1 MHINVC
7 RMCLHFFIDD
17 LFIDAQAD
25 DRLIEE
31 EGVESL
37 TLEELKETCRDRGL
51 RSFGLTAAGYA
62 NSLHLYTYACMERGR
77 ESFGPLSLGAC
88 VHAFL

>member
-1 MHINVC
+1 
-7 RMCLHFFIDD
+7 MCLHFFIDD
-17 LFIDAQAD
+17 PFIDAQAD

-37 TLEELKETCRDRGL
+37 TLEELKEACRDRGL

-62 NSLHLYTYACMERGR
+62 NTYISVYIYIHMHAWKEDV
-77 ESFGPLSLGAC
+77 SPSGPCHWVRAYMHFC
-88 VHAFL
+88 RI